1 MFKRLKEKMQHKN
14 SILHIKNLVQ
24 IYGVMFL
31 MYLSTNLTI
40 TRSVRPF
47 WHRDSDEIS
56 DIALEKIKSDKGI
69 FLFRFLNKW

>member
-1 MFKRLKEKMQHKN
+1 
-14 SILHIKNLVQ
+14 
-24 IYGVMFL
+24 MFL
-31 MYLSTNLTI
+31 MYLSTNLAI

-69 FLFRFLNKW
+69 FLFRFLNK